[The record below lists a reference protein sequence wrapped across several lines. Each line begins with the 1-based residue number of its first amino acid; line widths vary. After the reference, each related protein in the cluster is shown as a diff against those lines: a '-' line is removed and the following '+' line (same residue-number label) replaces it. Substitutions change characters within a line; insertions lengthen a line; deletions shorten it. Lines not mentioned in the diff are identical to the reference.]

1 MSKTDMIAIELNPDT
16 IDHIMAVAAFV
27 WPTLTTEDLAEAEEL
42 AREECRTYYFIPKYI
57 GKFASPHM
65 CPDAVLLSD
74 VALEEDFDYEIIDRT
89 KPFTITR
96 KA

>member
-1 MSKTDMIAIELNPDT
+1 MPTSMIAIEINPNT

-27 WPTLTTEDLAEAEEL
+27 WPTLTTDELVESMEDAYMQGEI
-42 AREECRTYYFIPKYI
+42 YYFIPKYI

-65 CPDAVLLSD
+65 CPEVVFLREDVLK
-74 VALEEDFDYEIIDRT
+74 EDYDYEIIDRT

-96 KA
+96 KS

>member
-1 MSKTDMIAIELNPDT
+1 MPTSMIAIELIPDT
-16 IDHIMAVAAFV
+16 IDHVMAVAAFV
-27 WPTLTTEDLAEAEEL
+27 WPTLTTDELVEAMEDARLEGEL
-42 AREECRTYYFIPKYI
+42 YYFIPKYI

-65 CPDAVLLSD
+65 CPDAVLLRED
-74 VALEEDFDYEIIDRT
+74 VLKEDFDYEIIDRT